1 MELALAELELSDA
14 VTGHLDVEGILGFA
28 EYLLTDVSR
37 LWIEMPLDQ
46 KQRLQK
52 VLFPEG
58 LKFDGVKFG
67 TAVTC
72 LAFKQLAE
80 SEGGKSSLASPEGFE
95 PSLPA

>member
-1 MELALAELELSDA
+1 MALAEFELSDA
-14 VTGHLDVEGILGFA
+14 VTEHLDIDGILAFA

-37 LWIEMPLDQ
+37 LWTELGLDQ

-58 LKFDGVKFG
+58 LKFDGREFG

-72 LAFKQLAE
+72 LAFKE
-80 SEGGKSSLASPEGFE
+80 MRSPTERNQVWG
-95 PSLPA
+95 PQRQNHQP